1 MNSNYS
7 IRVNNLSAW
16 EIRSTSATTQI
27 LNFRMIES
35 ILFRENLLDKIS
47 TMLLSIDSYYWKYC
61 INRIKAVEK
70 DGKMLNCEELVLQQN
85 RLFTMQNEI
94 SVAIAHLRSISIQII
109 EFILKI
115 RSSLKKEIDL
125 GNDTISV
132 FWKNE
137 NYLLKMNYD
146 IQMLFEFQI
155 LRYWI
160 GFIPN
165 PLMIPSRNHNPF
177 ETWQEHT
184 SKLYYHYHVLYKEK
198 QNSGRRTSSS
208 SSRGG
213 GRKAAIQQDRKFVS
227 DNLLLS
233 MTTSETANNAAVLEN
248 NNTSTN
254 LNRDNNSYEMIKS
267 SYPSSIQRYITD
279 MKQLSSVH
287 HKQFEDWEQLRDY
300 CSYSWGMT
308 RIFTHEWPKISSQ
321 LTSHQHDS
329 SSDMKGTSLTYVQ
342 EISLTPFFWNNSD
355 HNPYII
361 ETALCLKEVFPTVFL
376 VPPLPQSLLAQCLR
390 LSDILEEEIRIYE
403 KTLQKQENAFEYQSQ
418 FLSKNEH
425 SLSLQLNDDLKSS
438 IDLKFQLKFRQQCDS
453 DILTGIDSQHILES
467 FRSLSP
473 SNEGLQI
480 TEDGRYSFQH
490 NASSSEIRKPGRL
503 SVDNDEIHDDLQNRT
518 PFITAFHE
526 PSNSL
531 YTQFDNDNF
540 NHTDNAFHQQY
551 STSSFVGR
559 EHEEQLERK
568 RSLSPSQF
576 SSSLIHENQFKIF
589 TLDSSHSEIRY
600 KIENKI
606 DNQRRLAGKDE
617 RTGEIYRI
625 DDNGSRRLS
634 PVNPRTK
641 PVRSKSKFGKKF
653 SREFSRLDMIFS
665 YQHARNIQRM
675 IRGYLGRKRF
685 CNVKLKKELDEAV
698 VKFQAL
704 CRGYLQRNS
713 MKKKTRQEK
722 IATFLIRKDA
732 LKKFRSAILISQFIR
747 KIVNIRR
754 LRKNEPILFDRLNG
768 RGQTVTRHQTFYRLQ
783 EALDPTTKQALINHD
798 SPYKTVLLRSDLPS
812 IPPGNSFYF
821 ASGTTRKVQDQQL
834 SSGDSIT
841 SNVSQSSI
849 LRPSTTEKSF
859 STILAEES
867 AALGSPLLLSRPS
880 TAFTTGT
887 RPSTSFTNVSEQ
899 ATRTREPSIT
909 FANEPS
915 NEGGVFTNADSTE
928 LYEENEFSRMTMDA
942 EERRKFEKFQA
953 ISLIKRLNANKYV
966 PDSIRESRLI
976 PSNEAKHLGFVQKK
990 IKLSRNNRTFLKL
1003 QADQAEPHSLVKSA
1017 NELYI
1022 SPYMK
1027 PGGVVALDSGNSL
1040 SSPSYDSSTSL
1051 ADRLQS
1057 KHIPRTKSQ
1066 DSWSSHAAKLLSV
1079 RQEKEFREQEKFK
1092 SSLRKFLI

>member
-7 IRVNNLSAW
+7 IRVNNLSGW
-16 EIRSTSATTQI
+16 EIRSTSAATQI

-35 ILFRENLLDKIS
+35 ILFRENLLDKVS

-61 INRIKAVEK
+61 IRRIKAVEQ
-70 DGKMLNCEELVLQQN
+70 DGRMLNCEELVLQQN
-85 RLFTMQNEI
+85 RLFTMQNEL

-109 EFILKI
+109 EFVLKI
-115 RSSLKKEIDL
+115 RSSLRKEIDL

-165 PLMIPSRNHNPF
+165 PLMIPSRTHNPL
-177 ETWQEHT
+177 EKWQDNT
-184 SKLYYHYHVLYKEK
+184 SKLYSHYHLLYKEK

-213 GRKAAIQQDRKFVS
+213 GRKAAIQQDRKFVA
-227 DNLLLS
+227 DNLLLA
-233 MTTSETANNAAVLEN
+233 MTTTETTNNAAAIDSSN
-248 NNTSTN
+248 SSPNHNI
-254 LNRDNNSYEMIKS
+254 DNNSYEMIKS
-267 SYPSSIQRYITD
+267 SFPSSIQRYLTEV
-279 MKQLSSVH
+279 KQVSSAS
-287 HKQFEDWEQLRDY
+287 HKQFDDWEQLRDY

-308 RIFTHEWPKISSQ
+308 RIFTHDWPKVNSQ
-321 LTSHQHDS
+321 LSRSQHDNANS
-329 SSDMKGTSLTYVQ
+329 YDIKGTSLTYVQ
-342 EISLTPFFWNNSD
+342 DITLTPFFWNNSD

-361 ETALCLKEVFPTVFL
+361 ESALCLKEVFPTVFL

-403 KTLQKQENAFEYQSQ
+403 KTRQKQDNAFEYQSQ

-453 DILTGIDSQHILES
+453 DILTGVDTKHILES

-473 SNEGLQI
+473 SKELMM
-480 TEDGRYSFQH
+480 TEDGSLH
-490 NASSSEIRKPGRL
+490 HHDSSGDARKPGRL
-503 SVDNDEIHDDLQNRT
+503 SVDNDEEHDDLRNRT
-518 PFITAFHE
+518 PFITAFNE
-526 PSNSL
+526 PSSSL
-531 YTQFDNDNF
+531 YTQFDNDNL
-540 NHTDNAFHQQY
+540 NNPDKAFHHHY
-551 STSSFVGR
+551 STASFAGKDV
-559 EHEEQLERK
+559 EEQFEGR
-568 RSLSPSQF
+568 RSFSPSQF
-576 SSSLIHENQFKIF
+576 SSTLIQENQFNIF
-589 TLDSSHSEIRY
+589 TLDSSQSEIRY

-606 DNQRRLAGKDE
+606 DNQRRLAEKDD
-617 RTGEIYRI
+617 RTGEIHRI
-625 DDNGSRRLS
+625 NDNGVRLP
-634 PVNPRTK
+634 PVNPRNK

-665 YQHARNIQRM
+665 YQHARNIQCM
-675 IRGYLGRKRF
+675 IRGCLGRKRF
-685 CNVKLKKELDEAV
+685 RNIKLKKQLDEAV

-713 MKKKTRQEK
+713 MKKKRRQEK

-732 LKKFRSAILISQFIR
+732 LKKFRSAIIISQFIR

-783 EALDPTTKQALINHD
+783 ESLDTTTKQAIINHD
-798 SPYKTVLLRSDLPS
+798 SPYKTVLLRADFPS
-812 IPPGNSFYF
+812 VSHGNSSYLV
-821 ASGTTRKVQDQQL
+821 AKKPQVQHL

-849 LRPSTTEKSF
+849 LRTTEKSF
-859 STILAEES
+859 SALLAEES
-867 AALGSPLLLSRPS
+867 AALGSPIPVSRPS
-880 TAFTTGT
+880 TGFTTGT
-887 RPSTSFTNVSEQ
+887 RPSTGFTQVTEQ
-899 ATRTREPSIT
+899 GTRTREPSIT
-909 FANEPS
+909 FAAEPS
-915 NEGGVFTNADSTE
+915 SQINEGAFTNADSAI
-928 LYEENEFSRMTMDA
+928 LYEENEFSRMSMDA

-966 PDSIRESRLI
+966 PDSVRESRLI
-976 PSNEAKHLGFVQKK
+976 PSNETKHLGFVQKT

-1003 QADQAEPHSLVKSA
+1003 TADQAEPRSSVKSA
-1017 NELYI
+1017 NELYV
-1022 SPYMK
+1022 SPYTK
-1027 PGGVVALDSGNSL
+1027 PSSTVAFESGNSL

-1092 SSLRKFLI
+1092 SSLKKYLN